1 MKKTNLTKEEFE
13 KLEAEYDDFFNKH
26 HYGKCFIT
34 ILYVNIALLL
44 IVFIL
49 PEKILT
55 TFPFLRYFINF
66 MSQIFPNIEI
76 YSSVNK
82 MPELCEFYFSYAW
95 MISVVIVVWCIW
107 KLPQVSKEARK
118 YFGTGEFKNQGIFKE
133 KFIPILDTK
142 LNSLKGSFST
152 IFGVLLFLFAIY
164 FNFSG
169 DIINTF
175 LGKWMF
181 DRFGLFFVAVFQ
193 NISIILIL
201 MYIPYDLFARINLK
215 KIKQKNL
222 H

>member
-164 FNFSG
+164 FKAQFNLSGFSLINF
-169 DIINTF
+169 N
-175 LGKWMF
+175 
-181 DRFGLFFVAVFQ
+181 
-193 NISIILIL
+193 
-201 MYIPYDLFARINLK
+201 RI
-215 KIKQKNL
+215 
-222 H
+222 